1 MASPLYAS
9 TLCNYSANMPHF
21 VCNRIGMKHNSPSDW
36 KHNSFTK
43 RILNIFC
50 MQFPLAGN
58 HRALMPNCS
67 QFYSLHLVAGRILK
81 QLVWWFWSSLKLQHT
96 AVCFADGLPNL
107 FLFIFSAIEFVLF
120 YPFKGKALDKVSHGI
135 DMPTLSLSKNENKP
149 HSCLK
154 SYII

>member
-1 MASPLYAS
+1 MAMCHISFPS
-9 TLCNYSANMPHF
+9 
-21 VCNRIGMKHNSPSDW
+21 RIGLKHTSPSDW

-67 QFYSLHLVAGRILK
+67 QFYSWHLVAGRILK
-81 QLVWWFWSSLKLQHT
+81 QLVWWFWSSLGLHHA

-107 FLFIFSAIEFVLF
+107 FLFLISAIEFVLF
-120 YPFKGKALDKVSHGI
+120 YPFKGKALDKVSPGI
-135 DMPTLSLSKNENKP
+135 GMPTLSLSKNEYKP
-149 HSCLK
+149 HSYLK